1 MEQNQEYVTFGRQV
15 GYVIGSHIAILLLGL
30 IQIPILTKGL
40 GAEFYGTWSLLRV
53 TISLIVPFA
62 ALGFGMSIVRF
73 LAAEK
78 NRNRIREDFS
88 SACFTVSI
96 SGVVFSILLF
106 VLSDFL
112 AVSIFKGI
120 SWSFYIKLASVLI
133 LLQSMHRLPFAFLRM
148 RRKIGLYTVLQVS
161 YHACQVGLIVLSI
174 LLGYKLTGVITA
186 LIINEIL
193 FDGIILFIVLRQLGF
208 QLPRFSN
215 TKSYLKYGVP
225 LTPNTA
231 ILWIMHSSDRYII
244 SYFLGI
250 AATGIY
256 TAAYQIGEYASFIL
270 MPVSIVL
277 YPTIA
282 KSYDEGNLS
291 ETRKYLKY
299 SVKYIMVVAIPSAF
313 GLSLLAKPLLGILTT
328 PEFLVGSTVIPFVAL
343 GIVLYSFF
351 RICVYVIHLVKR
363 TYWLFRLLSIAAAL
377 NIGLNLVLIPR
388 LGILGAAVATLI
400 AYGALGMLTLIVT
413 RRYLKFDL
421 SLPFI
426 LKSIFAS
433 AIMALCI
440 WLINPQSMAS
450 VTISILLGILVYFA
464 VLLTIKGLSRR
475 EITFFISF
483 VKDNLRKMGIIK
495 G

>member
-1 MEQNQEYVTFGRQV
+1 MEQEQEYVTFGRQI
-15 GYVIGSHIAILLLGL
+15 GYVISSHIAILLLGL
-30 IQIPILTKGL
+30 IQIPILTNGL
-40 GAEFYGTWSLLRV
+40 GAALYGTWSLLKV
-53 TISLIVPFA
+53 TILLIVPFA

-78 NRNRIREDFS
+78 DGNRIKEDFS
-88 SACFTVSI
+88 SACFMVSI
-96 SGVVFSILLF
+96 SGVAFSILLF
-106 VLSDFL
+106 LLSDFL

-120 SWSFYIKLASVLI
+120 NWSFYIKLASVLI
-133 LLQSMHRLPFAFLRM
+133 ILNSIHRLPFAFLRM
-148 RRKIGLYTVLQVS
+148 RRKIGLYTILQVS
-161 YHACQVGLIVLSI
+161 YHAFQVGLIVLSI
-174 LLGYKLTGVITA
+174 LLGYKLTGAITA

-193 FDGIILFIVLRQLGF
+193 FDGITLFIILRQVGF

-215 TKSYLKYGVP
+215 TKSYLKYGIP
-225 LTPNTA
+225 LTPNSA
-231 ILWIMHSSDRYII
+231 ILWIIHSSDRYMV
-244 SYFLGI
+244 SYFIGI
-250 AATGIY
+250 VATGIY

-299 SVKYIMVVAIPSAF
+299 SVKYIMMIAIPSAF
-313 GLSLLAKPLLGILTT
+313 GLSMLAKPLLGILTT
-328 PEFLVGSTVIPFVAL
+328 PEFLVGSTIVPLVAF
-343 GIVLYSFF
+343 GAVLYSSF
-351 RICVYVIHLVKR
+351 RICIYVIHLVKR
-363 TYWLFRLLSIAAAL
+363 TYWSVRLLGTSAAL

-388 LGILGAAVATLI
+388 MGILGAAVATII
-400 AYGALGMLTLIVT
+400 AYGVLGILTLIVT

-426 LKSIFAS
+426 LKSIFSS

-440 WLINPQSMAS
+440 WLINPQSIAS
-450 VTISILLGILVYFA
+450 VIISILVGALAYFA
-464 VLLTIKGLSRR
+464 VLLAIRGLSKE
-475 EITFFISF
+475 EIAFFINF
-483 VKDNLRKMGIIK
+483 VKDNLRKTGMIK